1 MMQTTTQT
9 ISTVDAPPEPPVQE
23 KIGTPFYLIWAGQ
36 LVSTL
41 GTMLTSFAV
50 GVWLFQQT
58 ASVLDYARL
67 TMFATLP
74 ALLLM
79 PWTGSMAD
87 RWNKKYV
94 LMIGEALALVS
105 TAGMGLLFYLDRFQ
119 VWQLYVLQVILS
131 VSMAFQAPA
140 AYAAVSVLVPKSQFG
155 RASGMF
161 QLSTAMAQLAAP
173 LVAASLLAAIGI
185 TGIVVLDVASFGFAL
200 MGLALARFPAAAAAT
215 SASVEAS
222 KEASRGAI
230 RDLQWSLRY
239 LLDRP
244 TLAILYGYTSMGA
257 FLSGMV
263 VVMISP
269 MVLANYSPQVLAWV
283 TTCGAFGILGSG
295 LVMVAWGGPKQWTP
309 LVLGFN
315 LVEGLA
321 IAAAGYFYTVPVMCI
336 AAVVVMLCSSC
347 LSGCMAAVWR
357 RKLPRDRQGSFGAFQ
372 QAVTL
377 ALMPASAFLGGMLAH
392 HFFEPALLPGG
403 LLHES
408 VGAWFGTGK
417 GRGVGLLFMAAGL
430 LAALVSL
437 FSLAHR
443 RLYRFESEVP
453 DAL

>member
-1 MMQTTTQT
+1 MMLTATQTTHA
-9 ISTVDAPPEPPVQE
+9 VDAPPEPPVE
-23 KIGTPFYLIWAGQ
+23 KIGKAFYLIWSGQ
-36 LVSTL
+36 FISTI

-58 ASVLDYARL
+58 ASVLNYTQL

-87 RWNKKYV
+87 RWNKKAV
-94 LMIGEALALVS
+94 LMIGEALALVC
-105 TAGMGLLFYLDRFQ
+105 TAAMGLMFYLERFE
-119 VWQLYVLQVILS
+119 VWQLYALQVVLS

-161 QLSTAMAQLAAP
+161 QLSTALAQLGAP

-185 TGIVVLDVASFGFAL
+185 TGIVLMDVISFAAAL
-200 MGLALARFPAAAAAT
+200 LGLALARFPAAARAT
-215 SASVEAS
+215 AESVEAS
-222 KEASRGAI
+222 KEATRGAF
-230 RDLQWSLRY
+230 RDLKWALRY

-269 MVLANYSPQVLAWV
+269 MVLSNYSPQVLAWI

-295 LVMVAWGGPKQWTP
+295 LVMVAWGGPKNWTP

-347 LSGCMAAVWR
+347 LSGCMAGVWR
-357 RKLPRDRQGSFGAFQ
+357 RKLPKDRQGSFGAFQ
-372 QAVTL
+372 QAVAL
-377 ALMPASAFLGGMLAH
+377 ALMPLSAFIGGMLAH
-392 HFFEPALLPGG
+392 HFFEPALMPGG
-403 LLHES
+403 VLFDS
-408 VGAWFGTGK
+408 VGQWFGTGK
-417 GRGVGLLFMAAGL
+417 GRGVGLLFVVTGL
-430 LAALVSL
+430 LAAVVSL
-437 FSLAHR
+437 FSLMHR
-443 RLYRFESEVP
+443 RLYRFENEVP